1 LPLWDIEKVN
11 PTTAP
16 SLGGTSL
23 YTLPKK
29 GFLSGLLIRLSA
41 TRTAGGDLT
50 VTKWRLL
57 QTLTKIELILNGTYD
72 AKSIDGELAEAI
84 QWYDTKKCNIE
95 QNLYD
100 AAGGTSY
107 DCVFLSFGR
116 KPYDPLYGLDLEK
129 YNSAELKITNDQSTT
144 YWSAVA
150 AEAVY
155 ALIQREPAVPPRGF
169 IRSREY
175 RKWTTVSDEWKYLDL
190 PTEDKLRRVILQAV
204 PPTTLGVETTSWLNM
219 MYEIKY
225 KIRSGAVSLFDANLD
240 ILSKMNAL
248 DYGNELL
255 MAGLVQIGSAR
266 GIRIGVGR
274 VSGWAGQD
282 GIDAAS
288 NPTVP
293 YGIKPTPDGCL
304 RLNAKIADQT
314 LGFLAKGIGPWETS
328 VFNHDRIGDLS
339 DLLDLAAEKVVTLD
353 IHTRSGSDY
362 ADGTNKVVLETL
374 VKY

>member
-1 LPLWDIEKVN
+1 MPHWDIEKINAV
-11 PTTAP
+11 TAP

-41 TRTAGGDLT
+41 TRTANAAAT
-50 VTKWRLL
+50 VEKWRLL
-57 QTLTKIELILNGTYD
+57 QTLTKIETILNGTYD

-84 QWYDTKKCNIE
+84 QWYDTKKTNIE
-95 QNLYD
+95 QSLYSYT
-100 AAGGTSY
+100 GGTSY

-116 KPYDPLYGLDLEK
+116 KPYDPLYGLDLDK
-129 YNSAELKITNDQSTT
+129 YDSAELKITNDQSST
-144 YWSAVA
+144 YWNAVA
-150 AEAVY
+150 AEAIY
-155 ALIQREPAVPPRGF
+155 ALIQREPPAPPLGF

-190 PTEDKLRRVILQAV
+190 PTENLLRRAILQAV
-204 PPTTLGVETTSWLNM
+204 PPTTNGEETTSWLNM
-219 MYEIKY
+219 MYDINY
-225 KIRSGAVSLFDANLD
+225 KIRSGAVKLFEANLD
-240 ILSKMNAL
+240 ILTKMNAL

-255 MAGLVQIGSAR
+255 QAGMVEIGDAR
-266 GIRIGVGR
+266 GIRTGIGR
-274 VSGWAGQD
+274 TSGWAGQD
-282 GIDAAS
+282 ALEGAA
-288 NPTVP
+288 NAATA

-304 RLNAKIADQT
+304 RLNARIADQN
-314 LGFLAKGIGPWETS
+314 LSFLAKGIGPWETG

-353 IHTRSGSDY
+353 IHTRSGASY
-362 ADGTNKVVLETL
+362 AGGTNKVILETL